1 MPGVSRSYR
10 INPKAK
16 FHPITSKLAEQIYE
30 IEVNIKASEITRTE
44 RQQTTLP
51 KAQH

>member
-1 MPGVSRSYR
+1 MAGVSKSCR
-10 INPKAK
+10 IKGKAK
-16 FHPITSKLAEQIYE
+16 FHTIIPRLAEQIYE
-30 IEVNIKASEITRTE
+30 IEVNIKASEVTRTE